1 MKLNIEP
8 YLKYQLLNNV
18 FLGISVGSIFT
29 VYGSLDPEIFSYG
42 GIALALLTVMI
53 ARYYS
58 VIMNERWFY
67 KIMLVVEIAP
77 AFMLVYFLI
86 SPFNYTTALMV
97 YIAYQLTFIFG
108 SYLAR
113 AETLIFND
121 NEMLR
126 AIDTYKQYGYMFG
139 MGFAIVFYWV
149 AEFFFGITE
158 NKDQVYY
165 IHYVLFA
172 MQLIIIYY
180 FIRTKGGKNNG

>member
-8 YLKYQLLNNV
+8 YLKCKFLNNV

-42 GIALALLTVMI
+42 GIALALLTVLI

-58 VIMNERWFY
+58 VIMNEKWFY
-67 KIMLVVEIAP
+67 RIMILVEIVP
-77 AFMLVYFLI
+77 AFMLVYFLL

-113 AETLIFND
+113 AETLIFSD

-139 MGFAIVFYWV
+139 MGFAIVFYWA

-172 MQLIIIYY
+172 LQLIIIYY
-180 FIRTKGGKNNG
+180 LIRTKEGKNNG